1 MEPPS
6 DAFFD
11 DMEVILQWLDD
22 LDDLVCA
29 FAQVAERSR
38 WPSLQIAFGAALSLA
53 AARFA
58 ALPDLWEPLLSSVS
72 VGGLTLWA
80 VGSWVVA
87 RHATTLVAAGT
98 EIRPSA

>member
-1 MEPPS
+1 MPPS
-6 DAFFD
+6 DSLFD

-22 LDDLVCA
+22 LDDLACA

-38 WPSLQIAFGAALSLA
+38 WPSLKIAFGAALSLA

-58 ALPDLWEPLLSSVS
+58 ALPDVWGPLLSSVS
-72 VGGLTLWA
+72 VGGLMLWA
-80 VGSWVVA
+80 IGSWVVA
-87 RHATTLVAAGT
+87 RHAATIVSAGT

>member
-1 MEPPS
+1 MVPTS
-6 DAFFD
+6 DALLD
-11 DMEVILQWLDD
+11 DMEVILQWLDE

-38 WPSLQIAFGAALSLA
+38 WPSLKIAFGAALSLA

-58 ALPDLWEPLLSSVS
+58 ALPDLWGSLLSSVS

-80 VGSWVVA
+80 LGSWVVA
-87 RHATTLVAAGT
+87 RHATAIVAAGT